1 MFNHQTYYTQ
11 NPSRLLEGLTQE
23 NDKTERECPVS
34 AFRVKDWR
42 LVVIAL
48 GPRAGCHSCWQ
59 WSYIDYCVPENPRTI
74 LITCAGVFSLE
85 VGRTSSLGGIL
96 IKCVQS

>member
-11 NPSRLLEGLTQE
+11 NPSQLLESLTQRMIRQKE
-23 NDKTERECPVS
+23 DVE
-34 AFRVKDWR
+34 
-42 LVVIAL
+42 LVPSGLSQGLIVIAL

-59 WSYIDYCVPENPRTI
+59 RLYIDYRIPENPRTI

-96 IKCVQS
+96 VKCVQS